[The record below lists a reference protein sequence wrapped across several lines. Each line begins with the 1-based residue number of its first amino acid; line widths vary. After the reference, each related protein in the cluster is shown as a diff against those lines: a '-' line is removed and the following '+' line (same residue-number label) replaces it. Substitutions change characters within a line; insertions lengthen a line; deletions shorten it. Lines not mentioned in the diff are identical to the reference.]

1 MCFFLFHVPYG
12 LLSIAPIRQYFSQQ
26 WSFQWYFRIC
36 NFLEN
41 HHKHRW
47 LILRSGGFFFPP
59 INTFS
64 ILWRCH
70 GWMNRGKCC
79 SEPDFMDWRSKAQ
92 LNNLYRNPLLKLFSM
107 IWVKPGVFLW
117 RKYFSR
123 FPSAAVELLCCNR
136 LLGVGLY
143 RLFPLSICL
152 YSGAL
157 SSFHLCFYLSGRHTC
172 LLVCCNYLTTLFIS
186 IKVRFNHSFD
196 VWASF

>member
-1 MCFFLFHVPYG
+1 MACS
-12 LLSIAPIRQYFSQQ
+12 LSHLYASISPNSGRFSG
-26 WSFQWYFRIC
+26 I
-36 NFLEN
+36 LEFVTSWKIITN
-41 HHKHRW
+41 
-47 LILRSGGFFFPP
+47 IDDSSCAQEDVFFPP

-79 SEPDFMDWRSKAQ
+79 AEPDFMDWRSKAQ

-107 IWVKPGVFLW
+107 IWVKPDVFLW

-136 LLGVGLY
+136 LLGLGLY
-143 RLFPLSICL
+143 WLFPLSICL

-186 IKVRFNHSFD
+186 IKDRFNHSFD